1 MYIII
6 KILCQKYVR
15 NICMHFHPCKS
26 QDHPDSDILHD
37 STKLMMCYSFQT
49 ITKKQLLLYFKL
61 RIVLLL
67 VVFLLLLYSCYKIKF
82 FIILSTQKS
91 HFSN

>member
-6 KILCQKYVR
+6 IILCQKYVR

-67 VVFLLLLYSCYKIKF
+67 VVFFIIIILLLQNKVFHNFVNSKISF
-82 FIILSTQKS
+82 L
-91 HFSN
+91 